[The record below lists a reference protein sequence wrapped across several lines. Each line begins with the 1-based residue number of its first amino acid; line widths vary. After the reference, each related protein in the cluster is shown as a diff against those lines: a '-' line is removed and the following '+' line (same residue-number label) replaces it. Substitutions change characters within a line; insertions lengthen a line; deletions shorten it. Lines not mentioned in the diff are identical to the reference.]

1 MQGIDISKLKDS
13 LFLISPAGIFV
24 STFLVV
30 ISDILI
36 SYRWKYISNK
46 SCNFKASFE
55 ATVLS
60 GLLNFALPAKLG
72 EIAKVIFLNREHRLK
87 ISDGT
92 QILIYER
99 SLDVFLLTV
108 LASFLVL
115 NFANFSSIKY
125 YIPLLFG
132 LFLFLILIVKG
143 NFLDQFLKK
152 ILPISYYDYFLEV
165 KLGLNNQ
172 LKFKNIL
179 VSFLI
184 TIIIWA
190 SFFFTTYFFLVY
202 SVNVDLSFHQILSVF
217 IISSIAMSI
226 PISPGGIGVF
236 QAGVV
241 YALSI
246 FNIEHNIALVAGI
259 FLHLV
264 LLLPSIILAVIVLL
278 RLKLNI
284 SSLKQ

>member
-1 MQGIDISKLKDS
+1 MLKLFKV
-13 LFLISPAGIFV
+13 IIGIFV

-36 SYRWKYISNK
+36 SYRWKFISNK

-92 QILIYER
+92 QMLIYER
-99 SLDVFLLTV
+99 SLDVLLLTV
-108 LASFLVL
+108 LAFFLVL

-125 YIPLLFG
+125 YILLLFG

-184 TIIIWA
+184 TIIIWI

-202 SVNVDLSFHQILSVF
+202 SVNIDLSFHQILSVF

-226 PISPGGIGVF
+226 PISPGGSGVF